1 MGEPGTSSG
10 FGAVALGGDGAAL
23 IVDCEEELVATVEFL
38 GDIPSK

>member
-23 IVDCEEELVATVEFL
+23 IVCDEELVATVEFL